1 MTWAKPMESIR
12 HSGLILKIIGILQA
26 EQYDNFLICS
36 PSPVPA
42 QKHISGLDA
51 SLLIQVIGA
60 VTTFLYSAII
70 SVVILFVINKVIGLR
85 VDAEQEQIGLDLAQH
100 GEHVP

>member
-1 MTWAKPMESIR
+1 VLLLGATQ
-12 HSGLILKIIGILQA
+12 LKILLKADDSLDVFGIHGVGGIVGAILTGV
-26 EQYDNFLICS
+26 F
-36 PSPVPA
+36 A

>member
-1 MTWAKPMESIR
+1 
-12 HSGLILKIIGILQA
+12 
-26 EQYDNFLICS
+26 
-36 PSPVPA
+36 
-42 QKHISGLDA
+42 
-51 SLLIQVIGA
+51 VIGA